1 MLAGLS
7 GMYRARYYLPVYPGL
22 AVLAGEF
29 FAHAAARGA
38 RREVRLG
45 SIAFVI
51 MAIALLIAMV
61 SPLSLS
67 GEGPVYMPDTIW
79 ERVLIACLAASGVV
93 GVVLATRRDTLIG
106 LAGVIAVVVGAILT
120 VEGHTSPVRR
130 ARYYDVP
137 ALGAVATAHTP
148 PNGTVFGYPDLSLE
162 HDVYVRRRI
171 VEIGSEE
178 LAGLLL
184 AKPSKDVVIMTR
196 QRWAALSGTV
206 APVWH
211 VLESRT
217 VGGKDLVVVGSSPP

>member
-22 AVLAGEF
+22 AVLTGEF
-29 FAHAAARGA
+29 FAHAAARVA
-38 RREVRLG
+38 RREGRLG

-79 ERVLIACLAASGVV
+79 ERVLIAWLAASGAV
-93 GVVLATRRDTLIG
+93 GVVLAIRRDTLIG

-148 PNGTVFGYPDLSLE
+148 PNGTVFGYPDLSLA
-162 HDVYVRRRI
+162 HAVYVRRRL
-171 VEIGSEE
+171 VGVGADE
-178 LAGLLL
+178 LPGL
-184 AKPSKDVVIMTR
+184 PGRRRPKDGVILR
-196 QRWAALSGTV
+196 R
-206 APVWH
+206 
-211 VLESRT
+211 
-217 VGGKDLVVVGSSPP
+217 